1 MTVIG
6 ILWVEGTCEK
16 IWQLEIIFVSQ
27 QLSEWFMYTISVDP
41 LYHSK
46 QILSSLYIRETK
58 PCRSYLMKRKIMS
71 SELTYVAK
79 STRVKKKKK
88 KTESL
93 PSRSSQFSWW
103 NKQVTSQ
110 LQLRVIGALVGICT
124 ECYRSEGH
132 QAETAQDQ
140 DKLSR
145 AGSIQT
151 EAWRW
156 NKTSPGGERGRA
168 GL

>member
-1 MTVIG
+1 MIVIG
-6 ILWVEGTCEK
+6 ILWEEGTCEK
-16 IWQLEIIFVSQ
+16 IWHLGIIFVSQ
-27 QLSEWFMYTISVDP
+27 QLSEWFMYTISADP

-58 PCRSYLMKRKIMS
+58 PCRSYLIKRKIMS

-79 STRVKKKKK
+79 STRIKKKK

-103 NKQVTSQ
+103 NKQVNSQ
-110 LQLRVIGALVGICT
+110 LQLRVIGALVGTCT
-124 ECYRSEGH
+124 ECCRSEGH

-140 DKLSR
+140 EKLSR

-156 NKTSPGGERGRA
+156 SKTSPGEERGRA

>member
-88 KTESL
+88 TESL